1 MAREKPSHLEHSKL
15 SKISKM
21 NTQIPTFQFASLT
34 RTHTSA
40 PSCAPELLPAT
51 LPPLVAAAP
60 VGSALPQPKPERPLD
75 YELRW
80 SDLDEHDI
88 RRFQLEE
95 LGRCYAANYPY
106 DIILGVYRQ
115 VYFSYPESV
124 RRGTSPVP
132 EDHHSGIFYRDVK
145 TAQNDAENF

>member
-1 MAREKPSHLEHSKL
+1 
-15 SKISKM
+15 M
-21 NTQIPTFQFASLT
+21 NTQIPTFQFALLT

-51 LPPLVAAAP
+51 LPPLVAPTVAA
-60 VGSALPQPKPERPLD
+60 ALPQPKPGRPLD

-80 SDLDEHDI
+80 SDLNEHDI

-95 LGRCYAANYPY
+95 LGRCYAANYPH
-106 DIILGVYRQ
+106 DIILSVYRQ
-115 VYFSYPESV
+115 VYLSYPESV

-132 EDHHSGIFYRDVK
+132 EDHHSGIFERDVK
-145 TAQNDAENF
+145 AAQKDAENF